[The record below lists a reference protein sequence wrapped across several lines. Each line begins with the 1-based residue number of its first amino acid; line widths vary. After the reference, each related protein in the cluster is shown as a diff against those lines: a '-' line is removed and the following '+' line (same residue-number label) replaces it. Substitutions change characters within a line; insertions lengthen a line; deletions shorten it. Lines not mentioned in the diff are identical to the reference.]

1 MFKLYHEV
9 PTEKAGQRSAA
20 PNVGLQVG
28 LQESTTGI
36 AKGRVIIASLDVPL
50 LRAVSEWGQSG
61 DDSHLGRTIVRI
73 PKTPAQ
79 VGMD

>member
-1 MFKLYHEV
+1 MAK
-9 PTEKAGQRSAA
+9 PK
-20 PNVGLQVG
+20 GLFLSQKPPVNIYPK
-28 LQESTTGI
+28 QT
-36 AKGRVIIASLDVPL
+36 VVL

>member
-1 MFKLYHEV
+1 MNEFHFILV
-9 PTEKAGQRSAA
+9 TP
-20 PNVGLQVG
+20 
-28 LQESTTGI
+28 
-36 AKGRVIIASLDVPL
+36 SLIHL